1 MLNLSK
7 PQEFNCLAS
16 YVLEMVNAV
25 KLEQLKPFFDFLPA
39 SGTADVAAG
48 PSFA

>member
-25 KLEQLKPFFDFLPA
+25 KLEQLKPFSTSCQPIHI
-39 SGTADVAAG
+39 
-48 PSFA
+48 